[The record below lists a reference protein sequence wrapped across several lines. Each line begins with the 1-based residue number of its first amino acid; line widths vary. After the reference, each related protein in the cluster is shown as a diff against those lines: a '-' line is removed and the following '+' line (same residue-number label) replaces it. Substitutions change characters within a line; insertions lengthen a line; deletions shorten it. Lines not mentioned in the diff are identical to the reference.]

1 MSDEIK
7 DETVTTV
14 EHTETTTEHTAT
26 PVLPVEGEEVVA
38 EEVSEVEKEEVAES
52 TETAQA

>member
-14 EHTETTTEHTAT
+14 EHTETTTEQTAT
-26 PVLPVEGEEVVA
+26 PVAPVKTEHTETITTETTTEVTP
-38 EEVSEVEKEEVAES
+38 EVEV
-52 TETAQA
+52 QA